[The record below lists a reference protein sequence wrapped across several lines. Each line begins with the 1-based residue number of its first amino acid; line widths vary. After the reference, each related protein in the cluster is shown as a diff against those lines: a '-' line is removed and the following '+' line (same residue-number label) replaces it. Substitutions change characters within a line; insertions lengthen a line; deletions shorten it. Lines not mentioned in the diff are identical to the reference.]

1 MRPTRLIFPLAGLA
15 VIATSWWIGL
25 GSELGVSAVLVGV
38 LFLITIGVG
47 SWMQTD
53 QDPWLAK
60 LVPMAFAAKVAG
72 TVARW
77 GMVELLYGVGDS
89 YAYHAAGIRFV
100 EDWRNLEVPEIL
112 GRSMGTR
119 FVETVTS
126 LLYVPYVPHI
136 LGGFVLFSTIAFFG
150 QLLYY
155 AAFRRALGGRGL
167 RLYGA
172 VVFFLPTFLFWPS
185 SIGKDALMT
194 FFLGLAAYG
203 AVRLFDS
210 YHLRHGVLLG
220 LGLWG
225 ATVIRSHVAALMG
238 GSILVAILIGRA
250 RSWSAAVGFRRIV
263 ALGLAVVGAVA
274 VLALFAETFGLGEG
288 GEGILSVDLSLED
301 LDPVVA
307 DIERRTGQGGSAVD
321 AGFVQTVAQLPLAF
335 SRVMFS
341 PFPWQAQS
349 GQALLAAVEGLA
361 IFGIFVWA
369 LPAIVRLGRRIR
381 RYPYLLMGLVYTLGF
396 SIAFSA
402 ILNLGILTR
411 QRGQVMGLFMALCIG
426 ARAVAAE
433 EKAGGDGAAR
443 RAPLSAPR

>member
-1 MRPTRLIFPLAGLA
+1 
-15 VIATSWWIGL
+15 
-25 GSELGVSAVLVGV
+25 
-38 LFLITIGVG
+38 
-47 SWMQTD
+47 
-53 QDPWLAK
+53 
-60 LVPMAFAAKVAG
+60 
-72 TVARW
+72 
-77 GMVELLYGVGDS
+77 
-89 YAYHAAGIRFV
+89 
-100 EDWRNLEVPEIL
+100 
-112 GRSMGTR
+112 MGTR
-119 FVETVTS
+119 FVEAVTS

-443 RAPLSAPR
+443 RSPLSAPR